1 MWRDAEL
8 GLAHDDECRD
18 VEEGIG
24 GQIVKIDPVIIHDA
38 ANERVEG
45 KP

>member
-1 MWRDAEL
+1 MWRDAEKS
-8 GLAHDDECRD
+8 LAHDNECRD

-24 GQIVKIDPVIIHDA
+24 GQIVKIDPVILHDA
-38 ANERVEG
+38 ANKRVEG